1 MYCSASLFLKER
13 TLRSFGI
20 NTSVDKHVHQ
30 IVRNFGY
37 QFLISKILNLP
48 MPEMIQK
55 VRIVFSH
62 VVRRDTVVP
71 GHGDLDMYCWFS

>member
-13 TLRSFGI
+13 TLRSFGM
-20 NTSVDKHVHQ
+20 NTSVDKHVRQ

-37 QFLISKILNLP
+37 RFLTSKILILP
-48 MPEMIQK
+48 LPERIQK

-62 VVRRDTVVP
+62 VARRDTSR
-71 GHGDLDMYCWFS
+71 LRWYEYL

>member
-13 TLRSFGI
+13 TLRSFGM
-20 NTSVDKHVHQ
+20 NTSVYLHVRW

-37 QFLISKILNLP
+37 GFLISNIQIRPLP
-48 MPEMIQK
+48 ERIQK

-62 VVRRDTVVP
+62 VVRRDTSCLRWY
-71 GHGDLDMYCWFS
+71 DYL